1 MIFALNNGS
10 FLESTADS
18 YLSET
23 ARVVVSS
30 DSLVAQRRRSYLFD
44 GICVFTTP
52 VGQRC
57 VLESL
62 GSTSYNE
69 WSRPHGA

>member
-10 FLESTADS
+10 FLESTTDS

-30 DSLVAQRRRSYLFD
+30 DSLIAQRRRSYLSD
-44 GICVFTTP
+44 GIRVFTTR

-62 GSTSYNE
+62 VSTSYNE
-69 WSRPHGA
+69 WRHPRGA